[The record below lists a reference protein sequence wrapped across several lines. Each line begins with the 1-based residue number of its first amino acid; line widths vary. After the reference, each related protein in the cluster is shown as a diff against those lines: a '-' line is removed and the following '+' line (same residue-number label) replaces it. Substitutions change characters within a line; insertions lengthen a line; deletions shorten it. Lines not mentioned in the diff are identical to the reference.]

1 MLRRHG
7 IIHRGRDQI
16 LSVRFAAGIA
26 LVALMVGCD
35 SNEPSTPP
43 RAGPA
48 PNIVV
53 TRDDG
58 SMPRRCGVKRT
69 ASRVVA
75 FIDAFN
81 RGDADTLDRLIAD
94 RAHFQWYSSSVGSRA
109 FTAEGMTSAIDEL
122 PPKKDGRPALLR
134 YLANRN

>member
-1 MLRRHG
+1 MLRRRG
-7 IIHRGRDQI
+7 IIQCGRDREMV
-16 LSVRFAAGIA
+16 VRFAAGIA

-35 SNEPSTPP
+35 SNGASAPP

-58 SMPRRCGVKRT
+58 SMPRRCGAKRT

-81 RGDADTLDRLIAD
+81 RGDAEALDRLIAD
-94 RAHFQWYSSSVGSRA
+94 REHFQWYSAGA
-109 FTAEGMTSAIDEL
+109 GHG
-122 PPKKDGRPALLR
+122 K
-134 YLANRN
+134 